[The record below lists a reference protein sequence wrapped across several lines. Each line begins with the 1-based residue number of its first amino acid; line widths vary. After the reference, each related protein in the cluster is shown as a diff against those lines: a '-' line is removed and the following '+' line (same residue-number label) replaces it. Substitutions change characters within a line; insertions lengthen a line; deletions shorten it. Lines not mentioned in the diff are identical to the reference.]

1 MQSDII
7 KNTNKNPNFDKPLI
21 FLDVMLP
28 KEELYMPPMNM
39 RVRDHRQFGR
49 KPTVGLYILKT
60 MDKYRYPP
68 LTEDHDPL
76 ADMPSNEKLKN
87 LLLLEVYVIVDWF
100 FLPGLSDPAVGPHDT
115 VIEMP
120 SDQETGRKKKVGLK
134 INNWSR
140 FVLY

>member
-1 MQSDII
+1 MRKFQLMNVTSPRFACQVLFPVFFCARLNPELFSCSIEFEIGGHQVQSDII

-87 LLLLEVYVIVDWF
+87 LLLLEMYVIVD
-100 FLPGLSDPAVGPHDT
+100 
-115 VIEMP
+115 
-120 SDQETGRKKKVGLK
+120 
-134 INNWSR
+134 
-140 FVLY
+140 